1 MKMNKLV
8 ALQYKSQNKL
18 AGKKVPSANNP
29 KSKHYHS
36 IYLSN
41 SAKENPKKQKRKN
54 SKFHFFLFSK
64 ETSSRNILTSKIL

>member
-54 SKFHFFLFSK
+54 S
-64 ETSSRNILTSKIL
+64 